1 MICPIKRDFKQSEDF
16 CRKDKT
22 SGEWIV
28 KYFQK
33 HPRRPD
39 HGTEKR
45 DCTPLHCGKSGI
57 EKQAKRRG
65 TGAYRFCGKISS
77 RKGLFWGRF
86 FCVLF
91 LPKRHTG
98 FGAVSFA
105 SAYGLIDGNP
115 GTNPLVIR
123 LWRENFIPE
132 NSEKR
137 IPQTGW
143 REREFIRAI

>member
-1 MICPIKRDFKQSEDF
+1 M
-16 CRKDKT
+16 
-22 SGEWIV
+22 
-28 KYFQK
+28 
-33 HPRRPD
+33 
-39 HGTEKR
+39 
-45 DCTPLHCGKSGI
+45 
-57 EKQAKRRG
+57 EKQAAKEI

-77 RKGLFWGRF
+77 LKGLFWGRVSV
-86 FCVLF
+86 FCF
-91 LPKRHTG
+91 LPKTHTS

-137 IPQTGW
+137 IPQTG
-143 REREFIRAI
+143 